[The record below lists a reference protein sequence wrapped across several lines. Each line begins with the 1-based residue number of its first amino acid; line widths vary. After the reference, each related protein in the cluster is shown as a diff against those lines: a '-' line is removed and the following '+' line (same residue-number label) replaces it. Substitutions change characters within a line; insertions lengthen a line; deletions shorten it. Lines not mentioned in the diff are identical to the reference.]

1 MVKKGFLKKTG
12 CILISAS
19 IILTGVTFF
28 GSSVSDA
35 GISEDGTSYT
45 FTADNNTVADS
56 AYAGNTAIVS
66 IDDDGGAGANIGNS
80 SFANCTSLE
89 TVTIAGAANVG
100 ANAFNG
106 CTNLSSVYFGSVS
119 SVQTS
124 SFGSCNSLSE
134 ITIGSSGTYSTYD
147 GALYEGN
154 TLIYVP
160 SAKTSLTVKSG
171 TTAIAQNAFQ
181 NSNVNRL
188 AFEDSS
194 LTSFGSQTGWP
205 LFAAE
210 PSYNLKVTAPTA
222 NDAIEN
228 FFKHDVETYGETR
241 CQILYDDASDDD
253 PTPSTTYT
261 ITLVYELYNED
272 GTTKVEL
279 PTGYNNKIAEL
290 TVAAGATPSYDAY
303 AEYQRYNEK
312 VYKINSTPTFA
323 PATENTTY
331 TYKYVETNEE
341 LPTYTV
347 EVNEKFTDS
356 AGNTTTRK
364 NTDLSKTYQYNETIT
379 AKTYS
384 GYVLDTSNGDT
395 SPYLVVGNAIITFA
409 YKPSTSPAPTPST
422 KRYTVTVYDEFYKP
436 NMSTLIKRTTR
447 SSNTYAEGTT
457 YSFGPN
463 TYAGY
468 SNWGAK
474 NESGTVYGDVKVYF
488 FYKQTDATAAA
499 DAANAVKKSEINT
512 NLKGI
517 YQVTQGANQ
526 TVTKDNGPV
535 KIVCNGEL
543 NKLTGIFVDKVRI
556 DPSRYTLESGSTIL
570 TFTGGFVKLF
580 STGDHV
586 VRFEYVDGYAE
597 TGLKVTEGKTTTT
610 VTYKVSSDGSISS
623 GHTKDTTPK
632 TADGFDNKYLL
643 CIAIFLLGAGSI
655 LFGNQRKLEAIL
667 AGENDD
673 E

>member
-45 FTADNNTVADS
+45 FTSDNNTVADS

-222 NDAIEN
+222 NDAIED
-228 FFKHDVETYGETR
+228 FFKNDVETYGETR
-241 CQILYDDASDDD
+241 CQILYDDASDDPVDPVD
-253 PTPSTTYT
+253 PTA
-261 ITLVYELYNED
+261 
-272 GTTKVEL
+272 K
-279 PTGYNNKIAEL
+279 
-290 TVAAGATPSYDAY
+290 
-303 AEYQRYNEK
+303 
-312 VYKINSTPTFA
+312 YKIYVVERFFKSDGVTPDKDSSTP
-323 PATENTTY
+323 
-331 TYKYVETNEE
+331 V
-341 LPTYTV
+341 
-347 EVNEKFTDS
+347 
-356 AGNTTTRK
+356 
-364 NTDLSKTYQYNETIT
+364 QYGT
-379 AKTYS
+379 KTYS
-384 GYVLDTSNGDT
+384 SGETESVLWEATHDGYVMTTT
-395 SPYLVVGNAIITFA
+395 SPQQVTIGTNDYTVYFDYTVDDGTKYPVTIYKQKYDATGTTPIGAPEKDTDKSGEYNIGVQIRYSEISGYTIWGDEIYTVKAASNQEFTFK
-409 YKPSTSPAPTPST
+409 YKANTPAPST

-463 TYAGY
+463 TYTGY

-499 DAANAVKKSEINT
+499 DATNAVKKSEINT

-610 VTYKVSSDGSISS
+610 VTYKVSSDGSISA